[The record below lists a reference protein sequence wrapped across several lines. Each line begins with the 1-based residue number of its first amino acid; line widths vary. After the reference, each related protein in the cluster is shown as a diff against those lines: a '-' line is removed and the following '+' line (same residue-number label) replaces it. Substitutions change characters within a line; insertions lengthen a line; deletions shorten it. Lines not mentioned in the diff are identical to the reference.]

1 MDIIQ
6 SSFSEPNKIPQVSS
20 LDGYQ
25 WDSSLPSMSSKSW
38 ECLLN
43 LTALSLTIT
52 LLTELPLGR
61 LPQRFPCPLRSLR
74 NSFPQG
80 RVLTGSLTLQH
91 LSVQTQSPSFP
102 AQVIWTLLLSL
113 SRISL
118 RPQGLYP
125 ARLLCPW
132 GFPGKNTGVGC
143 HFLLQG
149 NLPDSGIKPAS
160 PELAGKFFT
169 AEPTYLIANTW
180 ATLEGFKGIA
190 MKQSKVC

>member
-6 SSFSEPNKIPQVSS
+6 YSFSEPNKIPQVSS

-38 ECLLN
+38 ECPLN

-61 LPQRFPCPLRSLR
+61 LPQRFPCPLPSLC
-74 NSFPQG
+74 NSFLQG

-113 SRISL
+113 SRI
-118 RPQGLYP
+118 
-125 ARLLCPW
+125 RLLVAPRTVPCQAPLSM
-132 GFPGKNTGVGC
+132 GFPRQEYWSG
-143 HFLLQG
+143 
-149 NLPDSGIKPAS
+149 LPFPS
-160 PELAGKFFT
+160 PGESFWHRDQTCISWIGRQVL
-169 AEPTYLIANTW
+169 YHWAN
-180 ATLEGFKGIA
+180 
-190 MKQSKVC
+190 VPNC